1 MYSSQHWAKCQ
12 NCIEYKAS
20 KKCENHSHECNTL
33 QRIKCPNK
41 GPNKAL
47 NKAPNKAN
55 YCAVLDDLAAVL
67 FFRYFVWNLGGS

>member
-1 MYSSQHWAKCQ
+1 MHSSQHWAKCQ

-20 KKCENHSHECNTL
+20 KNAKIIPHERNTL

-41 GPNKAL
+41 GPNKDP

-55 YCAVLDDLAAVL
+55 YCAALDDLAAVL
-67 FFRYFVWNLGGS
+67 RFRYFVWNLGRS